1 MRQLAVDEPIP
12 ELQMLTILRAPAC
25 PHMRYLSS
33 PSSSNPALPQQRQ
46 RTFIETQRARLAQQ
60 VVLPSH
66 LARPAEACLR
76 RL

>member
-12 ELQMLTILRAPAC
+12 ELQMLTILRAPAYL
-25 PHMRYLSS
+25 HMRYLSG

-46 RTFIETQRARLAQQ
+46 HTFIKTQRAQLAQV

-66 LARPAEACLR
+66 LARPAGACLR
-76 RL
+76 CL